1 MKPFTV
7 RVVVILHAILFSYRN
22 RPVQT
27 SHCIGGGNIACHIFF
42 AVESACSNLSCLGGG
57 NISCHII
64 FVAESAC
71 STLSMRGWRKNK
83 CHIIFAAE
91 LA

>member
-27 SHCIGGGNIACHIFF
+27 SHCIGGGNIACHIIF
-42 AVESACSNLSCLGGG
+42 AVESACSNLSC
-57 NISCHII
+57 I
-64 FVAESAC
+64 
-71 STLSMRGWRKNK
+71 GWR
-83 CHIIFAAE
+83 
-91 LA
+91 